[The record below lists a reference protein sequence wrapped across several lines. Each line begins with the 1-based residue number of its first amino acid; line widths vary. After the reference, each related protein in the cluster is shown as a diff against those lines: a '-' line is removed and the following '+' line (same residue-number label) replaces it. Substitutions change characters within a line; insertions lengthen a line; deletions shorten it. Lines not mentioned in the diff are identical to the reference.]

1 MRRFKMIRKHSL
13 EVLYTKQYAALWN
26 TIKGTSRICKSVC
39 TGPSQ
44 ISMEIVLLFAQAK
57 GKAVPFHP
65 NKAYR
70 GEGVVPLVLK
80 LDTT

>member
-1 MRRFKMIRKHSL
+1 MIRKHSL
-13 EVLYTKQYAALWN
+13 EVLYTKQYAMFWD
-26 TIKGTSRICKSVC
+26 TIKGISRICKSVC

-44 ISMEIVLLFAQAK
+44 ISTEIMLLFAQAK
-57 GKAVPFHP
+57 GKAVPLHP

-70 GEGVVPLVLK
+70 GEGIVPLILK